1 MEGVSVVIGCIMIH
15 DFREGVVDE
24 VPVQIHDKEGQ
35 DALDNDMMEE
45 VDVEGL
51 DDEVVIPS
59 REVVVQYEV
68 IEGVDYVV
76 I

>member
-1 MEGVSVVIGCIMIH
+1 
-15 DFREGVVDE
+15 
-24 VPVQIHDKEGQ
+24 
-35 DALDNDMMEE
+35 MMEE